1 MKKYL
6 LMALAVA
13 TLTACEKLEM
23 PESASDEIENAAVE
37 GKTKKFTFTV
47 KGDFGTPTFTRGYL
61 QADGKDMTD
70 LWVLDYMDGALV
82 QQLHQ
87 TNEDDD
93 FGTPTMNLAYGAHHV
108 YFVASRGVS
117 PVLSTDNHIVTWG
130 TVRDTFWKDYEVS
143 VVATSNGNRA
153 VTLDRVATKMK
164 VAITDAV
171 PANCASV
178 TITPALWYYGLDYMD
193 GSAVGGQEKSV
204 TVAVPSSY
212 VGTIGELFISIYGM
226 ANASEY
232 TTDVSIAAKNGDE
245 DVIGSATI
253 GDAPFKRNRV
263 TEYSGY
269 LFNSGGAL
277 DISLSDTWETSTSG
291 TW

>member
-13 TLTACEKLEM
+13 ALTACEKLEM

-47 KGDFGTPTFTRGYL
+47 KGDFGTPAFTRGYL

-87 TNEDDD
+87 TNEDEDY
-93 FGTPTMNLAYGAHHV
+93 GTPTMNLAYGAHHV

-117 PVLSTDNHIVTWG
+117 PVLSTDNHIITWG

-164 VAITDAV
+164 VAITDEV

-193 GSAVGGQEKSV
+193 GSAVQGQEKSV

-212 VGTIGELFISIYGM
+212 VGTNGELFISIYGM

-232 TTDVSIAAKNGDE
+232 TTDVSIAAKDGDE
-245 DVIGSATI
+245 DVIGAATI
-253 GDAPFKRNRV
+253 GDAPFKRNRT

-269 LFNSGGAL
+269 LFNSGGAMSV
-277 DISLSDTWETSTSG
+277 SLSDTWETSISG